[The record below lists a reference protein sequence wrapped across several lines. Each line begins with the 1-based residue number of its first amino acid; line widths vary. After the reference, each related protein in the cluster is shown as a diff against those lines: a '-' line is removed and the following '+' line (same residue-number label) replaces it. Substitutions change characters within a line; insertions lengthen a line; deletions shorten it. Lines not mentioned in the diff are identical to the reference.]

1 VERKHGKKSRYMKP
15 HFTINTSTHEVV
27 SMEVST
33 DDTHD
38 VQCLPRLFRGQ
49 RGM

>member
-1 VERKHGKKSRYMKP
+1 MERKHGEKSRYMKL

-33 DDTHD
+33 DGTHD
-38 VQCLPRLFRGQ
+38 VQCLPRLLKGRG
-49 RGM
+49 

>member
-1 VERKHGKKSRYMKP
+1 VERKHGKKSRYVKP

-38 VQCLPRLFRGQ
+38 VQCLPRRLKGRG
-49 RGM
+49 